1 MSRITINE
9 TALSYIDFMNDLNSL
24 IDLLQSK
31 CQKKWF
37 VNPDTR
43 AALKTLRKQR
53 KQIAQVVGPMDQ
65 IKREFLKMSKSLKQ
79 TLMDV
84 ELWKLNDTIMDLQEL
99 NTVSLSPASLTLF
112 VNRPLIKNLNLKLA
126 NFKAKV
132 GRLQQEELLSRIAF

>member
-1 MSRITINE
+1 MSRVIINE
-9 TALSYIDFMNDLNSL
+9 TALSYIDFMNDLDSL

-53 KQIAQVVGPMDQ
+53 KQITQVVGPMDQ
-65 IKREFLKMSKSLKQ
+65 IKRDFLKMSKSLKQ

-112 VNRPLIKNLNLKLA
+112 VNRSLIKNLNLKLA

>member
-1 MSRITINE
+1 MSRVIINE
-9 TALSYIDFMNDLNSL
+9 TALSYIDFMNDLDSL

-43 AALKTLRKQR
+43 AVLKTLRKQR
-53 KQIAQVVGPMDQ
+53 KQITQVVGPMDQ
-65 IKREFLKMSKSLKQ
+65 IKRDFLKMSKSLKQ
-79 TLMDV
+79 TLIDV

-99 NTVSLSPASLTLF
+99 NTVSLSPVSLTLF

>member
-1 MSRITINE
+1 MSRVIINE
-9 TALSYIDFMNDLNSL
+9 TALSYIDFMNDLDSL

-65 IKREFLKMSKSLKQ
+65 IKRDFLKMSKSLKQ

>member
-1 MSRITINE
+1 MSRVIINE
-9 TALSYIDFMNDLNSL
+9 TALSYIDFMNDLDSL

-65 IKREFLKMSKSLKQ
+65 IKRDFLKMSKSLKQ
-79 TLMDV
+79 TLIDV

>member
-1 MSRITINE
+1 MSRVIINE
-9 TALSYIDFMNDLNSL
+9 TALSYIDFMNDLDSL

-53 KQIAQVVGPMDQ
+53 KQITQVVGPMDQ
-65 IKREFLKMSKSLKQ
+65 IKRDFLKMSKSLKQ

>member
-1 MSRITINE
+1 MSRVIINE
-9 TALSYIDFMNDLNSL
+9 TALSYIDFMNDLDSL

-37 VNPDTR
+37 VNSDTR

-53 KQIAQVVGPMDQ
+53 KQITQVVGPMDQ
-65 IKREFLKMSKSLKQ
+65 IKRDFLKMSKSLKQ

>member
-1 MSRITINE
+1 MSRVIINE
-9 TALSYIDFMNDLNSL
+9 TALSYIDFMNDLDSL

-53 KQIAQVVGPMDQ
+53 KQITQVVGPMEQ
-65 IKREFLKMSKSLKQ
+65 IKRDFLKMSKSLKQ